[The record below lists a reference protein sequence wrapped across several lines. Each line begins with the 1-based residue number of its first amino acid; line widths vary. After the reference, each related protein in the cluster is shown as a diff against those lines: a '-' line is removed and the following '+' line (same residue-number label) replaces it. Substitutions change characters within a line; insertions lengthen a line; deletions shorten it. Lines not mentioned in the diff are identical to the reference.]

1 MPILGLDISGMPSL
15 SAGEGISREREG
27 EEDGWQEIRGAIHKQ
42 QEGWKKARCEGKKS
56 KKMRQKTRK
65 KSFVKR
71 DQD

>member
-42 QEGWKKARCEGKKS
+42 QEGWKKARCEGK
-56 KKMRQKTRK
+56 
-65 KSFVKR
+65 
-71 DQD
+71 